1 MTKRPAFQFYPSDWR
16 QDMALQSCSMAA
28 QGLWLNMLCLAHE
41 CSPYGFL
48 VVNGKPMGA
57 AHIARL
63 LGLSARDCERLL
75 AELHEAGVTSQ
86 TEDGAIFSRRMVRD
100 EALRNAR
107 AEGGKYGAEH
117 GHKGAEHGSKG
128 GRPRKETGDKKPPLN
143 PPPSSSSSSSNKDSL
158 RSSSAR
164 DKRTP
169 DDVTVPDWVPAVSW
183 RAFVQHRKDIRKPL
197 TANAAELAIAELE
210 KLKAQG
216 HEPAAVINQS
226 IVSRWAGLFPLKGA
240 SHVKPAGTGNAGRS
254 LSAPE
259 RVAAAI
265 AERDAASGR
274 TLEHGAAG

>member
-1 MTKRPAFQFYPSDWR
+1 MSWIKFDSATPDKPEVWQIASELGIDSDAVVGKLMRVWIWFDSHTENGNAPSVTK
-16 QDMALQSCSMAA
+16 ALLDRLVGVTGFCAAMKSAGWLDDDGDNIALPNFEAHNGETAKKRALTARRVAKHKEKGNA
-28 QGLWLNMLCLAHE
+28 QGNAA
-41 CSPYGFL
+41 S
-48 VVNGKPMGA
+48 VTTSGKP
-57 AHIARL
+57 
-63 LGLSARDCERLL
+63 
-75 AELHEAGVTSQ
+75 
-86 TEDGAIFSRRMVRD
+86 
-100 EALRNAR
+100 AL
-107 AEGGKYGAEH
+107 
-117 GHKGAEHGSKG
+117 
-128 GRPRKETGDKKPPLN
+128 PREEKEK
-143 PPPSSSSSSSNKDSL
+143 NKDQEQDSL

-169 DDVTVPDWVPAVSW
+169 DDIAVPDWVPAVSW
-183 RAFVQHRKDIRKPL
+183 KAFVQHRKDIRKPL

-240 SHVKPAGTGNAGRS
+240 SHVQSTGTGNAGRS